1 MPESMMQLTEHIDLQ
16 IALLAIGTFLIVV
29 LLLYNFIRTQKL
41 KKQLMSSMAKA
52 MVSEQ
57 LDSSTDLEADPH
69 QVSEVSRVEPNFTEP
84 NLIDQ
89 GSTLGLSTLATPEHF
104 TSDQEPEAQSSY
116 SSRMDPSIDC
126 VVVLRFPLLVSGKE
140 ILDQMSHWPTNNA
153 YRIATEGLY
162 ESEGTNVWELI
173 SDQREYREIQLS
185 IQLANRR
192 GPISPEELSEFL
204 GLGAELAGEI
214 DAEIDLPPIAQVLSQ
229 AQDLDQFAVQCDVQ
243 LGFNLVPNMISWA
256 PKDVET
262 ALSNHGF
269 ILSRD
274 GLFFNY
280 VEHQLLLFKV
290 QIPGLNFLTDDL
302 QTFRIKSIL
311 FALDVPLVPEHVNV
325 FSRMLEISV
334 KLAKDLDGKV
344 LDDNGQI
351 LELSSV
357 NTIIAQLEP
366 LYALMRERLII
377 PGSASAARLFS

>member
-89 GSTLGLSTLATPEHF
+89 GSTLGLSTLATPKHF

-256 PKDVET
+256 PKDVEA

>member
-16 IALLAIGTFLIVV
+16 IALLAIGTFLIVI

-89 GSTLGLSTLATPEHF
+89 GSTPGLSALTTPEHL
-104 TSDQEPEAQSSY
+104 TRDQEAEAQSSY

-126 VVVLRFPLLVSGKE
+126 VVVLRFSLLVSGKE
-140 ILDQMSHWPTNNA
+140 ILDQLSHWPKNNA
-153 YRIATEGLY
+153 YRIAIEGLY

-192 GPISPEELSEFL
+192 GPISQEELSEFL

-269 ILSRD
+269 TLSRD